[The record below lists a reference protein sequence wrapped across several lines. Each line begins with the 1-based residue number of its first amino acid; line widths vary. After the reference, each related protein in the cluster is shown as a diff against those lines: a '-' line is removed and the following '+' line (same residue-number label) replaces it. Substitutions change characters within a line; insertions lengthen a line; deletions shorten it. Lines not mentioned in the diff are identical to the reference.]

1 MWKPGGGAR
10 GEKVNAMTRLLLAL
24 YLLAAGPALAAPPE
38 LSSAER
44 QRLQAWKAVV
54 RVDKSRPAW
63 IPTAMLLFPETP
75 EQVMSVVM
83 DIRSYDKYMPRVK
96 QCRVV
101 RRKGRHEIW
110 AVIVTN
116 LPWPLR
122 NAWVAVKYTWRQLGP
137 RSFRLDW
144 VRHRGSMQRYW
155 GRLDLYPWGR
165 YYTLAV
171 CTMQAEP
178 DEHIGR
184 SRLNKGIVWG
194 AKQLLHHLRRR
205 VDTLTRLGVVRA
217 FVP

>member
-1 MWKPGGGAR
+1 
-10 GEKVNAMTRLLLAL
+10 MTHRLLTLAL
-24 YLLAAGPALAAPPE
+24 LLTVKPALAGPPE
-38 LSSAER
+38 LSASEKR
-44 QRLQAWKAVV
+44 RLAAWKAVV

-83 DIRSYDKYMPRVK
+83 DIDAYDKYMPKVK

-101 RRKGRHEIW
+101 RRKGRREIW
-110 AVIVTN
+110 AVIVTT

-122 NAWVAVKYTWRQLGP
+122 NAWVAVKYTWSQLGP

-144 VRHRGSMQRYW
+144 VRHRGSMRRYW
-155 GRLDLYPWGR
+155 GRLELYPWGR

-178 DEHIGR
+178 DEHISR
-184 SRLNKGIVWG
+184 RRLNEGIVWG
-194 AKQLLHHLRRR
+194 TKQLLHHLRQR